1 MFHLRSYGT
10 APGQVQGW
18 MIHGQVYF
26 ESIQYGR
33 TLNLTLRRKYKI
45 ILVAG
50 ARPNFMKI
58 APLMHALEN
67 HATLEA
73 VLVHTGQHYDEKM
86 SHSFFDQLNIPEPH
100 INLEVGSG
108 SHATQT
114 ARIMEKF
121 EAVCLSEKP
130 DMVLVV
136 GDVNSTAA
144 CSLVASK
151 LHIKV
156 CHYEAGLRSRD
167 RDMPEEINRLVTD
180 AITDLYITTSND
192 ASENLVT
199 EGVDPIKVHM
209 LGNLMI
215 DSLVS
220 HLKLAKSKDLK
231 LFSSSGAPLDLAW
244 KTESAPYLVMTF
256 HRPSNVDDVSSLSVL
271 VDQWVKTSEIMPII
285 FPIHPRTLGM
295 LEKFHLMERLSS
307 SPAIFLTGPLAYLD
321 FLKLVSESA
330 LVITDSGGIQEETT
344 YLKIPCLTVR
354 PSTERPITIWE
365 GSNELIKADE
375 IFIKAKQVTSSL
387 ETKYNIPKYWEGQA
401 ASRIVKVL
409 ETYARDH

>member
-1 MFHLRSYGT
+1 
-10 APGQVQGW
+10 
-18 MIHGQVYF
+18 
-26 ESIQYGR
+26 
-33 TLNLTLRRKYKI
+33 LNSKKKYKI

-58 APLMHALEN
+58 APLMHALKN
-67 HATLEA
+67 HPSLEA
-73 VLVHTGQHYDEKM
+73 ILVHTGQHYDEKM
-86 SHSFFDQLNIPEPH
+86 SHSFFDQLNIPKPH

-108 SHATQT
+108 SHAIQT

-121 EAVCLSEKP
+121 EDVCFSEEP

-167 RDMPEEINRLVTD
+167 RNMPEEINRLVTD
-180 AITDLYITTSND
+180 AITDLFITTSAD
-192 ASENLVT
+192 ASQNLMSEGILPEN
-199 EGVDPIKVHM
+199 IHM

-220 HLKLAKSKDLK
+220 HLGLASHQKLNLQDVTGNS
-231 LFSSSGAPLDLAW
+231 LDLSW
-244 KTESAPYLVMTF
+244 RTNTTPYAMMTF
-256 HRPSNVDDVSSLSVL
+256 HRPSNVDEEHSLSIL
-271 VDQWVKTSEIMPII
+271 VEEWLKTAELMPII
-285 FPIHPRTLGM
+285 FPIHPRTFSK
-295 LEKFHLMERLSS
+295 LEHFELLDRLQSS
-307 SPAIFLTGPLAYLD
+307 SNIFLTGPLAYLD

-365 GSNELIKADE
+365 GSNQLILPE
-375 IFIKAKQVTSSL
+375 NIFIKSKQIVEISKVDY
-387 ETKYNIPKYWEGQA
+387 EVPKYWEGQA
-401 ASRIVKVL
+401 AMRIINML
-409 ETYARDH
+409 EIYCTSQL

>member
-1 MFHLRSYGT
+1 M
-10 APGQVQGW
+10 
-18 MIHGQVYF
+18 
-26 ESIQYGR
+26 
-33 TLNLTLRRKYKI
+33 TLKTKYKI

-58 APLMHALEN
+58 APLMHVLKD
-67 HATLEA
+67 HPTLEA
-73 VLVHTGQHYDEKM
+73 ILVHTGQHYDEKM
-86 SHSFFDQLNIPEPH
+86 SRSFFDQLNIPKPH
-100 INLEVGSG
+100 INLEVGSA
-108 SHATQT
+108 SHAVQT

-130 DMVLVV
+130 QMVLVV

-144 CSLVASK
+144 CSLVAAK

-167 RDMPEEINRLVTD
+167 RDMPEEINRMVTD
-180 AITDLYITTSND
+180 VITDLYITTSAD
-192 ASENLVT
+192 ANENLIS
-199 EGVDPIKVHM
+199 EGIDPDRIHM

-215 DSLVS
+215 DSLVR
-220 HLKLAKSKDLK
+220 HLEVAQARTVSLVDI
-231 LFSSSGAPLDLAW
+231 SGEPIPFAREIGSL
-244 KTESAPYLVMTF
+244 PYAVMTF
-256 HRPSNVDDVSSLSVL
+256 HRPSNVDDRNELGVL
-271 VDQWVKTSEIMPII
+271 VEQWLKTAELMPVI

-295 LEKFHLMERLSS
+295 LERFNLLGDLKA
-307 SPAIFLTGPLAYLD
+307 SPNMYLTGPLAYLD

-365 GSNELIKADE
+365 GSNQLVRAAD
-375 IFIKAKQVTSSL
+375 IFEKVKQVLT
-387 ETKYNIPKYWEGQA
+387 IPKSEYKVPRYWEGQA
-401 ASRIVKVL
+401 AKRIL
-409 ETYARDH
+409 DLLHNYSTENN